1 MGESHE
7 RLKDLKG
14 KTALIT
20 GAGRGIGKRLALGL
34 AEAGCR
40 VALLARTDAELQ
52 LAKLEI
58 EARGGEG
65 HVFCADVRDY
75 EFLRQTVERIQEQ
88 LGEVGVLVTA
98 AGVQGPI
105 GPFWENSRQEWAG
118 ALETNLIGVM
128 NAVRLV
134 LPGMIARRK
143 GKIIVLGG
151 GGISN
156 ARPYF
161 SSYAAAKAALGRMV
175 ETLAEELLDHN
186 VQINCLAP
194 GNTYTH
200 MTDQILEAGEAAGWR
215 DQEMAVRVR
224 RTGGVAPSKQIEPTL
239 FLASSQSNHITGKI
253 IHVDDDWRTLLES
266 SPHPEMYTLR
276 RVQKV

>member
-1 MGESHE
+1 
-7 RLKDLKG
+7 LKDLKG

-75 EFLRQTVERIQEQ
+75 EFLRQTVERIQQQ

>member
-1 MGESHE
+1 MKS
-7 RLKDLKG
+7 LKG
-14 KTALIT
+14 KATLIT

-65 HVFCADVRDY
+65 HVYCADVRDY
-75 EFLRQTVERIQEQ
+75 EFLQQTVHRIQEQ
-88 LGEVGVLVTA
+88 IGEVEVLVTA

-105 GPFWENSRQEWAG
+105 GPFWESSRQDWIG
-118 ALETNLIGVM
+118 ALETNLVGVM
-128 NAVRLV
+128 NAIRLV
-134 LPGMIARRK
+134 LPAMIARRR

-156 ARPYF
+156 ARPNF

-175 ETLAEELLDHN
+175 ETLSEELLDHN

-200 MTDQILEAGEAAGWR
+200 MTDQILEAGDAAGWR

-224 RTGGVAPSKQIEPTL
+224 RTGGVAPNKQIEPTL